1 MRLVFGKDEKVAK
14 WVCKHIPAMGA
25 STALFGPCKAIGVE
39 DKDGNALAGVV
50 YHDFQEHFRTM
61 QVSFAAS
68 SPRWATRN
76 MVRTLLFYPF
86 EQANVQKLWS
96 AIQHT
101 NARAL
106 KFSAGIGFK
115 KEATLGDHFGRGSH
129 AVISRMYDTDFKRL
143 YGVKE

>member
-1 MRLVFGKDEKVAK
+1 MRLIFGKDEKVAK
-14 WVCKHIPAMGA
+14 WVCKHIPAMGD
-25 STALFGPCKAIGVE
+25 SPGLFGQCTAIGVE
-39 DKDGNALAGVV
+39 DKNGDALAGVV
-50 YHDFQEHFRTM
+50 FHDFQEQFRTM
-61 QVSFAAS
+61 QVSFAAV

-86 EQANVQKLWS
+86 EQAKVQKLWS

-106 KFSAGIGFK
+106 KFSTGIGFR
-115 KEATLGDHFGRGSH
+115 KEATLGHHFGRGSH
-129 AVISRMYDTDFKRL
+129 AVISRLYAEDYKRL